1 MVNYPLFV
9 KRKLM
14 SIIADMALRK
24 EEFVRNPAT
33 DFTRNR
39 KLSFEETIKFML
51 SMGGGSLKKEL
62 LEHFNYN
69 TTTATSSAFVQQRNK
84 ILPEAFQF
92 LLCEFTHSMKHFMTY
107 QGYRLV
113 AVDGSDLHIPH
124 DPSNKQTYSQS
135 YPDAKGFNLLHLNA
149 MYDLCNKVYLDARI
163 QPFRKQNEFKALNDM
178 VDDSALEDEK
188 VLIIADRGYQSY
200 NVFAHIEQKGWKYLI
215 RVKDFS
221 HNSIVSSLGLSA
233 NGEIDQQLTRILTRK
248 QTKEVKSKPDIYKFL
263 PSNSTFDYLDPVGCP
278 YYTMSFRVIR
288 VKIDENSFQTFITNL
303 EPEDFGM
310 EQIRELYRMRWGI
323 ETSFRELKHTI
334 GLVNLHSKKV
344 ECIYQEIFAR
354 IVMYNFCGIITL
366 HVVIQ
371 QKSRKHGY
379 QANYSMAMS
388 ICRHFFK
395 IPDKA
400 HPPDIEA
407 LIQKHILP
415 IRQDRTNPR
424 KIKFRTFVSFNYRIA

>member
-1 MVNYPLFV
+1 MINFSLNV

-14 SIIADMALRK
+14 SIISNMASRK
-24 EEFVRNPAT
+24 EEYVKNPEK

-39 KLSFEETIKFML
+39 KLSFEETIKLML

-69 TTTATSSAFVQQRNK
+69 TTTATSSAFVQQRDK

-92 LLCEFTHSMKHFMTY
+92 LLHEFTQSMKHFKTY

-124 DPSNKQTYSQS
+124 DPSNKQTYAQYS
-135 YPDAKGFNLLHLNA
+135 PDIKGFNLLHLNA
-149 MYDLCNKVYLDARI
+149 MYDLCNKVYLDACI

-178 VDDSALEDEK
+178 VDDSALNDEK
-188 VLIIADRGYQSY
+188 VLIIADRGYESY

-221 HNSIVSSLGLSA
+221 HTSIVSSLGLSA
-233 NGEIDQQLTRILTRK
+233 DGEIDKQLTRIFTRK
-248 QTKEVKSKPDIYKFL
+248 QTNEVKSKPAIYKFL
-263 PSNSTFDYLDPVGCP
+263 PSNSTFDYLDPVECP

-354 IVMYNFCGIITL
+354 MVMYNFCGIITL
-366 HVVIQ
+366 HVIIQ

-395 IPDKA
+395 IPEIA

-415 IRQDRTNPR
+415 IRQDRTHPR
-424 KIKFRTFVSFNYRIA
+424 KIKFRAFVSFNYRIA